1 MNSNVSIPLTSRKP
15 GLLAFIMQRR
25 PVKAQRNTPKQT
37 SSASP
42 YRHQYGM
49 TLIEIMIA
57 LLIGAF
63 LIGGVLEIFIN
74 SKQTYR
80 MQDGLSRLQENGRF
94 ALDFIGQDI
103 RMTSYWGCL
112 TKATGDII
120 GTDNNAVTGDNI
132 DNGTDTLTLKSIF
145 ATNANTMPLV
155 TPTVTCGT
163 TVTPAIA
170 PALPTTPDA
179 IAYADPTST
188 ITYRINN
195 AVLQRITNNQTND
208 MIEGVESMQLLYGVD
223 NDADGWANNYVSA
236 NNLVLTDWEKVTSV
250 RVSLLIR
257 SIDDNLTAQ
266 TTAFTYNGVTTN
278 DRRLKRVF
286 NSTFAIRNRL
296 P

>member
-1 MNSNVSIPLTSRKP
+1 
-15 GLLAFIMQRR
+15 MQW
-25 PVKAQRNTPKQT
+25 NTPKP

-112 TKATGDII
+112 IKATGDII

-132 DNGTDTLTLKSIF
+132 DNGTDTLSLKSIF
-145 ATNANTMPLV
+145 ATNANTTPLV
-155 TPTVTCGT
+155 TPTVTCGA

-223 NDADGWANNYVSA
+223 KDADGWANYYVSA
-236 NNLVLTDWEKVTSV
+236 NNIVLTEWEKVTSI

-257 SIDDNLTAQ
+257 SIDANLAAQ
-266 TTAFTYNGVTTN
+266 PLAYNYNGVTTTPT
-278 DRRLKRVF
+278 DRRLRRVF